1 MKENKIFEN
10 RKEAAIL
17 LCKELEKHIHKRE
30 SSVIVIA
37 IPRGGVVLG
46 DIIASFF
53 DIQLDIVISKKIGA
67 PQNPEL
73 AIGAVMHDG
82 TFYPNSEII
91 NILNIP
97 QDFIEKQI
105 NNKIKE
111 INQRL
116 LKFRGNEEYDLKDKT
131 IILVDDGI
139 ATGATMINAINWIK
153 KQGPKIIIVAIPV
166 APIDT
171 KGIISSLVEKTVII
185 NTPLSFSAVG
195 EFYRDFS
202 EVNDEEVIN
211 IMSKYR
217 T

>member
-111 INQRL
+111 TCKVICRL
-116 LKFRGNEEYDLKDKT
+116 ENAPKDFS
-131 IILVDDGI
+131 
-139 ATGATMINAINWIK
+139 
-153 KQGPKIIIVAIPV
+153 IIVLMCFLNASVAIF
-166 APIDT
+166 A
-171 KGIISSLVEKTVII
+171 
-185 NTPLSFSAVG
+185 
-195 EFYRDFS
+195 
-202 EVNDEEVIN
+202 
-211 IMSKYR
+211 
-217 T
+217 